1 VATNRETDVLAS
13 IFKTRVFVNRLVCRA
28 CLRPQHLTHR
38 HRQQEMRGRAHLS
51 ACLRAAAAGFG
62 HSFAS
67 VQRIVNPAS
76 HAAAA
81 RVARRHVHNI
91 AAAGFENQAAMY
103 EKTRPSYP
111 PSAVEYVVEL
121 VRAHKQKQDIASP
134 VLDLA
139 AGGGKFTRLLA
150 TQPVLEVSAVEPV
163 AAMRNV
169 FKQVLPT
176 VPCLEG
182 TADAIPFGDAHFD
195 AVTVAQ
201 AFHWMSTIA
210 SLQDIHRVL
219 RPKGA
224 LVLLWNMESRS
235 APWVAALRDVYE
247 QYDIHIPQYR
257 HGEWKKVFALP
268 EAQKLFPGPLT
279 TLFFQQEMVVS
290 KGMAWERVLS
300 KSYIA
305 SLTGAE
311 QALVQARVERVL
323 EEHDAAF
330 DLSFRDPLTGKVE
343 RAARQPI
350 DTEVTFIRAG

>member
-1 VATNRETDVLAS
+1 
-13 IFKTRVFVNRLVCRA
+13 
-28 CLRPQHLTHR
+28 
-38 HRQQEMRGRAHLS
+38 MRGRAHLD
-51 ACLRAAAAGFG
+51 ACLRAAAAGSG

-67 VQRIVNPAS
+67 ALRFVTPALAS
-76 HAAAA
+76 SSLHRAAAPA
-81 RVARRHVHNI
+81 VFGAPAARHVHNV
-91 AAAGFENQAAMY
+91 AAAGFENQAAVY

-111 PSAVEYVVEL
+111 PSAVQYVVEL
-121 VRAHKQKQDIASP
+121 VRAHKQQGTTSP

-150 TQPVLEVSAVEPV
+150 TQPGLEVSAVEPV

-182 TADAIPFGDAHFD
+182 TADAIPFGDTHFE

-201 AFHWMSTIA
+201 AFHWMSTLE
-210 SLQDIHRVL
+210 SMHDIHRVL

-224 LVLLWNMESRS
+224 CVLLWNMESRS

-279 TLFFQQEMVVS
+279 TRFFQQEMTVT

-305 SLTGAE
+305 SLKGEE
-311 QALVQARVERVL
+311 QALVKARVERVL

-330 DLSFRDPLTGKVE
+330 NLSFRDPVTGEVE

>member
-1 VATNRETDVLAS
+1 MLA
-13 IFKTRVFVNRLVCRA
+13 KA
-28 CLRPQHLTHR
+28 
-38 HRQQEMRGRAHLS
+38 RG
-51 ACLRAAAAGFG
+51 ACLRAAATCSG

-67 VQRIVNPAS
+67 TLRIVTPAPASSLRGPCCASTLVPLVTPAS
-76 HAAAA
+76 HAASSSLKRAAGPAVPAA
-81 RVARRHVHNI
+81 RRVH
-91 AAAGFENQAAMY
+91 AAAATGFENQAAVY

-111 PSAVEYVVEL
+111 PSVVEYVVEL
-121 VRAHKQKQDIASP
+121 VRGHKRAQDTPSP

-150 TQPVLEVSAVEPV
+150 TQPGLELSAVEPV

-182 TADAIPFGDAHFD
+182 TADAIPFGDAHFE

-201 AFHWMSTIA
+201 AFHWISTLE

-219 RPKGA
+219 RPKSA

-247 QYDIHIPQYR
+247 QYDVNIPQYR
-257 HGEWKKVFALP
+257 HGKWKKVFALP

-279 TLFFQQEMVVS
+279 TRFFQQEMVVT

-305 SLTGAE
+305 SLTENE
-311 QALVQARVERVL
+311 QALVKARVERVL

-330 DLSFRDPLTGKVE
+330 GLSLKDPVTGKME

-350 DTEVTFIRAG
+350 DTEVTFIRAAWFESG